1 MKHDPFS
8 SFSPIWACT
17 GDGAEVLASSC
28 RNAFNERGFVMIPDF
43 VTRQHAGAMAAEAS
57 ALEDQAYF
65 TEAAHNLFLETPLSS
80 PSNGSNGVQCGA
92 SEVATGGGP
101 SGFTSVGS
109 IATDRMDP
117 SGPLLSLYSSQP
129 FVDFLSMVV
138 FGEAGKL
145 HRLADPLGACT
156 VNVYREGDQHF
167 WHFDESPFSVTL
179 SLQAPNAGGVFNAV
193 ANTRV
198 SKHVNTSAFLLN
210 MPPAVPC
217 LVWAQ
222 CTLQRSRHR
231 PPVRL

>member
-1 MKHDPFS
+1 
-8 SFSPIWACT
+8 
-17 GDGAEVLASSC
+17 
-28 RNAFNERGFVMIPDF
+28 MIPDF

-57 ALEDQAYF
+57 ALEDLAYF
-65 TEAAHNLFLETPLSS
+65 TEAAHNLFLETPIPS
-80 PSNGSNGVQCGA
+80 PSNGVQCGA

-117 SGPLLSLYSSQP
+117 SGPLLSLYGSQP
-129 FVDFLSMVV
+129 FVDFLSRVV

-198 SKHVNTSAFLLN
+198 SEHANTSALCVEHSARGSILGVG
-210 MPPAVPC
+210 AVHC
-217 LVWAQ
+217 SVAGA
-222 CTLQRSRHR
+222 CSIYADNRF
-231 PPVRL
+231 V

>member
-1 MKHDPFS
+1 
-8 SFSPIWACT
+8 
-17 GDGAEVLASSC
+17 
-28 RNAFNERGFVMIPDF
+28 MIPDF

-57 ALEDQAYF
+57 ALEDLAYF
-65 TEAAHNLFLETPLSS
+65 TEAAHNLFLEIPAPIPS
-80 PSNGSNGVQCGA
+80 PSNGVQCGA

-117 SGPLLSLYSSQP
+117 SGPLLSLYGSQP
-129 FVDFLSMVV
+129 FVDFLSRVV

-198 SKHVNTSAFLLN
+198 SEHANMSALCVEHSARGSILGVG
-210 MPPAVPC
+210 AVHC
-217 LVWAQ
+217 SVAG
-222 CTLQRSRHR
+222 TARHSIYADNRS
-231 PPVRL
+231 V